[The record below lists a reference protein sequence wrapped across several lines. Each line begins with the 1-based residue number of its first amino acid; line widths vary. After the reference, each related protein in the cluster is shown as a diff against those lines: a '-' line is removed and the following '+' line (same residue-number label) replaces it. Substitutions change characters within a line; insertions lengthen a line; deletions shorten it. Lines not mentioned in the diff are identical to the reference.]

1 MSLSKADRFPL
12 LACSTSSV
20 NRVSEACEPVA
31 LYVDEFIS
39 KNQLVYPLLRTM
51 FQAIGCIILAQ
62 DNLVYF
68 CYASIC
74 FPPCGKP
81 SVCKDAAAPEM
92 VYN

>member
-1 MSLSKADRFPL
+1 MLP
-12 LACSTSSV
+12 T
-20 NRVSEACEPVA
+20 
-31 LYVDEFIS
+31 VD
-39 KNQLVYPLLRTM
+39 
-51 FQAIGCIILAQ
+51 CIILAQ
-62 DNLVYF
+62 DDLVYF

>member
-1 MSLSKADRFPL
+1 
-12 LACSTSSV
+12 
-20 NRVSEACEPVA
+20 
-31 LYVDEFIS
+31 
-39 KNQLVYPLLRTM
+39 M

-92 VYN
+92 VYNQAAFKRHLKNRRCSFRAVGAYSACITVDSFV